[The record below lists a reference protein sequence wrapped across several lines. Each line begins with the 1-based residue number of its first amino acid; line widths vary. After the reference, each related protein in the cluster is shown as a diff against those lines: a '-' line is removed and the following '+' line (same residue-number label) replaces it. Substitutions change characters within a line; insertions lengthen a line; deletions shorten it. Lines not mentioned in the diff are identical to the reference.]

1 MEQVNF
7 THSNGRLVSLRPTHA
22 LQVIAEMQD
31 GLTSQEDGFQCD
43 PDQLKKTVHA
53 VRDRYRCRTVRKELR
68 RVALL
73 AEEGEECDVVHIDCK
88 DPETMRQMHQADN

>member
-43 PDQLKKTVHA
+43 PDRLKKAVHA

-73 AEEGEECDVVHIDCK
+73 AEEEDGYGIVHIDCK
-88 DPETMRQMHQADN
+88 DQEVMEQMYRPGN